1 MRIMIDTNLLVSA
14 FVLSSSYL
22 LKLIDV
28 ISEHHKIVL
37 STYGIDELKR
47 VTRQKFPAK
56 YDFLESFLQGL
67 PFELVYTPEKIDKS
81 KYPLIRDIK
90 DLPILVSAMTDDVD
104 ILLTNDLDFAALEID
119 KPEILKPKEFL
130 DKYY

>member
-1 MRIMIDTNLLVSA
+1 MKYVRRCGKNAMRIMIDTNLLVSA

-56 YDFLESFLQGL
+56 YDFLESFLQEL
-67 PFELVYTPEKIDKS
+67 PF
-81 KYPLIRDIK
+81 
-90 DLPILVSAMTDDVD
+90 
-104 ILLTNDLDFAALEID
+104 
-119 KPEILKPKEFL
+119 
-130 DKYY
+130 

>member
-28 ISEHHKIVL
+28 ISEYHKIVL

-47 VTRQKFPAK
+47 VTQEKFPAK
-56 YDFLESFLQGL
+56 YDLLESFLREL
-67 PFELVYTPEKIDKS
+67 PYELVYTPEKIDKS
-81 KYPLIRDIK
+81 KYPTIRDIK
-90 DLPILVSAMTDDVD
+90 DLPILVSAIIEDVD
-104 ILLTNDLDFAALEID
+104 IILTNDLDFTSLEIER
-119 KPEILKPKEFL
+119 PEILSPKAFL
-130 DKYY
+130 EKYY